1 MKKKSK
7 VIWFT
12 GLSGSGKS
20 TLSKNLFLKLKQK
33 SYHVCLIDGDKYR
46 RKVKN
51 ENNFSKKNIKKNN
64 LDIINHLKKISG
76 KFDFILVA
84 VISPLRIT
92 RAKAKEI
99 FGQNYIEIYVRCSL
113 KTLIKRD
120 TKGLYKLAKEKKI
133 KNLIGFNSKVKYET
147 SLYRVLTI
155 NTDKINLIDS
165 VKKIIKKIL

>member
-1 MKKKSK
+1 M
-7 VIWFT
+7 
-12 GLSGSGKS
+12 
-20 TLSKNLFLKLKQK
+20 
-33 SYHVCLIDGDKYR
+33 
-46 RKVKN
+46 
-51 ENNFSKKNIKKNN
+51 
-64 LDIINHLKKISG
+64 
-76 KFDFILVA
+76 
-84 VISPLRIT
+84 RIT

-120 TKGLYKLAKEKKI
+120 TKGLYKLAKEKKSKFDWI
-133 KNLIGFNSKVKYET
+133 NSKVKYET